1 MSIEHK
7 PGSIVGVPY
16 FAAPTDFPDSPL
28 SKALQQPVLLGLFLP
43 IQAGGWTNSTL
54 ERSTDWSFEYNKNL
68 TLKAEELGFDLVFAL
83 SQWLPKG
90 GYGGVFNGQALD
102 SFTTIAALAALT
114 KKIMLISTIHVLYG
128 PWHPLHLAKF
138 GATLDHITGGRWG
151 INVVTGHR
159 AVEHEMFGWDRIEHD
174 RRYELA
180 AEFLEVLQRLWQDN
194 ENFSFAGE
202 SSWKLGG
209 GFVTPK
215 PNFGRPILVNAT
227 GSDAGIAFAARYS
240 DIIFVTSPAGSDIK
254 SALESLPAHTKR
266 EAALGVGRKVKTL
279 LNPLVISRPTEK
291 EAWALAD
298 AIVAHADTRTPKG
311 FQSFNSDAQAW
322 KGREGRDDP
331 YAKVGGN
338 IYIIGTPEQ
347 VVEQFQ
353 GLNAAGIDGL
363 QLSFFDFKED
373 LDNFGEN
380 ILPLMKQAGLRNA

>member
-1 MSIEHK
+1 
-7 PGSIVGVPY
+7 
-16 FAAPTDFPDSPL
+16 
-28 SKALQQPVLLGLFLP
+28 
-43 IQAGGWTNSTL
+43 
-54 ERSTDWSFEYNKNL
+54 
-68 TLKAEELGFDLVFAL
+68 
-83 SQWLPKG
+83 
-90 GYGGVFNGQALD
+90 
-102 SFTTIAALAALT
+102 
-114 KKIMLISTIHVLYG
+114 
-128 PWHPLHLAKF
+128 
-138 GATLDHITGGRWG
+138 
-151 INVVTGHR
+151 
-159 AVEHEMFGWDRIEHD
+159 
-174 RRYELA
+174 
-180 AEFLEVLQRLWQDN
+180 VLQRLWQDN

-266 EAALGVGRKVKTL
+266 VKEAALGVGRKVKTL